1 MHCGFADP
9 RFGTGL
15 PSNALMDRFVSRYS
29 LRSRG
34 KHGEQAAVLIL
45 AEIQLHHF
53 NEPVPLT
60 DYVECA
66 DRNFDNELFQGL
78 GGRMDILLVD
88 DSKTMR
94 GIVQRA
100 IRQAGFRGLSVGEAE
115 NGAQGLEKLLTEKPK
130 LILSDWN
137 MPEMS
142 GIEFLVQ
149 VRASANKVP
158 FGFIT
163 SEASAAIRQLAMESG
178 ANFLI
183 TKPFS
188 PEDVQEALT
197 PILGKS

>member
-1 MHCGFADP
+1 
-9 RFGTGL
+9 
-15 PSNALMDRFVSRYS
+15 
-29 LRSRG
+29 
-34 KHGEQAAVLIL
+34 
-45 AEIQLHHF
+45 
-53 NEPVPLT
+53 
-60 DYVECA
+60 
-66 DRNFDNELFQGL
+66 
-78 GGRMDILLVD
+78 MDILLVD

-115 NGAQGLEKLLTEKPK
+115 NGAQALEKLREEQPK

-142 GIEFLVQ
+142 GIDFLMQ
-149 VRASANKVP
+149 VRAARNKVP

-163 SEASAAIRQLAMESG
+163 SEASPGIKELALSSG

-188 PEDVQEALT
+188 PEQVQEALS
-197 PILGKS
+197 PILGGS

>member
-1 MHCGFADP
+1 
-9 RFGTGL
+9 
-15 PSNALMDRFVSRYS
+15 
-29 LRSRG
+29 
-34 KHGEQAAVLIL
+34 
-45 AEIQLHHF
+45 
-53 NEPVPLT
+53 
-60 DYVECA
+60 
-66 DRNFDNELFQGL
+66 
-78 GGRMDILLVD
+78 MDILLVD

-115 NGAQGLEKLLTEKPK
+115 NGAQALEKLRGEQPR

-142 GIEFLVQ
+142 GIDFLVQ

-163 SEASAAIRQLAMESG
+163 SEASAGIRQLAMDSG
-178 ANFLI
+178 ASFLI

-188 PEDVQEALT
+188 PEDMQAALS
-197 PILGKS
+197 PILGPC